1 VIPKLFEMKEKTTL
15 ITGAAG
21 FLGIKHAY
29 ALAELN
35 SALILTDIN
44 EDKLFDVKRQVST
57 KFPKIEILTFIMD
70 VSSTEAI
77 EKISNHLKDISVK
90 VDVLINNA
98 AINPIESELSFHSR
112 IEHLSIAKLQ
122 NEINVGLIGA
132 LQCSRIFG
140 QSMAENKQGS
150 IINIASDLSV
160 ISPNQTLYK
169 IDGIEESKQNVKPVS
184 YSIIKTGLI
193 GLTRYLATYWATSN
207 VRVNAI
213 SPGGVFNNHD
223 NEFERKI
230 SELIPM
236 GRMCL
241 DWELTGAVQF
251 LASNASSYMTGQN
264 LVIDGGRSIW

>member
-1 VIPKLFEMKEKTTL
+1 MIPKLFEMKEKTTL

-57 KFPKIEILTFIMD
+57 KFPKIKILTFIMD

-77 EKISNHLKDISVK
+77 EKISKQLKDISIK

-112 IEHLSIAKLQ
+112 IEHLSMAKLQ